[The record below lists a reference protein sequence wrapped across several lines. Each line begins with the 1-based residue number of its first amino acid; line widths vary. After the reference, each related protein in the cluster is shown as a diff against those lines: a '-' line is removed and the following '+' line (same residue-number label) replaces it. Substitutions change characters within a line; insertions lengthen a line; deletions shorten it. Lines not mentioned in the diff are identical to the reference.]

1 MKKGVSQLLSVIPV
15 FILPQVRA
23 DVAPPGGLIVLSLGL
38 LVALGCIVVI
48 IVAVLVVVIRAIRK
62 NHTHKDNV

>member
-1 MKKGVSQLLSVIPV
+1 MKKGFLQLVSVIPI
-15 FILPQVRA
+15 FGLPQVRA

-62 NHTHKDNV
+62 NHTRKDNV

>member
-1 MKKGVSQLLSVIPV
+1 MKKGLLQLLSVIPV

-48 IVAVLVVVIRAIRK
+48 VIAVLVVVIRAIRK
-62 NHTHKDNV
+62 SHTRKDNV

>member
-1 MKKGVSQLLSVIPV
+1 MKKGFLQLVSAIPI
-15 FILPQVRA
+15 FILPQVHT

-48 IVAVLVVVIRAIRK
+48 VVAVLVLVIRAMRK
-62 NHTHKDNV
+62 SHMHKDDV